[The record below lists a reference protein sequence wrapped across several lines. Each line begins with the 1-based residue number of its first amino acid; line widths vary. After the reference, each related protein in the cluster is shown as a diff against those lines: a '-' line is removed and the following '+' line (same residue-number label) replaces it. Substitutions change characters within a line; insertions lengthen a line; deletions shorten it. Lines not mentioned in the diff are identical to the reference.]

1 MANTPG
7 LPSLE
12 TTEEETK
19 QQGFLANAPKSKGL
33 SPTGQIAMDP
43 RQTAELL
50 ANMQSMVDERSGAF
64 NTFLGG
70 LKDASAWG
78 AGGAE
83 GPSRA
88 LALRDEV
95 KAKEYKDVYDMRT
108 QMAAYR
114 AAQAQQEAYNEEQR
128 RIFGGNMGG
137 GAGGAGGA
145 GGSPGAG
152 TMYKGVMLDP
162 ETAVAMA
169 QARSRED
176 RDKIF
181 NDFASKRSQARGSF
195 EFGAPSYKND
205 IKFVH
210 PNGKLDYIDAITAR
224 QYKENGYGQVLGPA
238 APQGGEGNVPV
249 SVRKNNPGNIVDQ
262 KTGEI
267 RTYATREEGEKALEE
282 DLKLKLTG
290 QSPAYKARFGEE
302 PVTPA
307 RLAETWAPGTA
318 KGNTP
323 ESTANYGKFIAKA
336 LNVGANE
343 PIEYTPENLGKIKAA
358 ITQFEA
364 GSPAPS
370 SAAPRQQTNAAPGR
384 QVTIPEAE
392 AKAAGQK
399 SRAEAQG
406 TAAGKYLGGAE
417 ATVREASSSSGERLA
432 SLDYLDGLINNPKTS
447 RVFGV
452 FEHPDFASAIGK
464 IVDNGIKLGRLG
476 DVGVDLAPIVRN
488 VMKGATQE
496 ETDAVQKAT
505 REFAK
510 IKLNEAK
517 ILLAGQGAVSDAER
531 GLIQELSGSIKNSP
545 GALRDY
551 LAWGKMRA
559 DYDRGMGAA
568 FKEYRR
574 ANRGASFEDF
584 LDTGKADELRDA
596 YDEKLFSFAKKTGV
610 DMVKAAADGAKQLQ
624 DQAKPKTQSMTY
636 SDPEKEKR
644 YQLYVQ
650 QNRGTK

>member
-70 LKDASAWG
+70 LKDASAW
-78 AGGAE
+78 
-83 GPSRA
+83 
-88 LALRDEV
+88 
-95 KAKEYKDVYDMRT
+95 
-108 QMAAYR
+108 
-114 AAQAQQEAYNEEQR
+114 
-128 RIFGGNMGG
+128 

-210 PNGKLDYIDAITAR
+210 PNGKLDYIDAVTAKR
-224 QYKENGYGQVLGPA
+224 YKDEGYGQVLGPA

-307 RLAETWAPGTA
+307 KLAETWAPGTA

-370 SAAPRQQTNAAPGR
+370 SAAPRQQTGAAPR
-384 QVTIPEAE
+384 SRMTIPEAE
-392 AKAAGQK
+392 AVAAGQK

-531 GLIQELSGSIKNSP
+531 GLVQELSGSIKNSP

-559 DYDRGMGAA
+559 DYDRNVGAA

-574 ANRGASFEDF
+574 ANRGASFEEF

-596 YDEKLFSFAKKTGV
+596 YDEKLFSFAKKTGI
-610 DMVKAAADGAKQLQ
+610 DMSKAAADGAKQLQ
-624 DQAKPKTQSMTY
+624 DQAKPKTPSMTY